1 MPFHNIIIN
10 VLSNDAV
17 FYWIVE
23 MGGARILSDSMCF
36 LKMQWLKIYYL
47 PKKMDDL
54 KILFL
59 CMHGTILLKSPWVAF
74 GMNSFE

>member
-1 MPFHNIIIN
+1 MRFHNIIIN

-36 LKMQWLKIYYL
+36 FKNAMIENIL
-47 PKKMDDL
+47 PSKEN
-54 KILFL
+54 
-59 CMHGTILLKSPWVAF
+59 GRP
-74 GMNSFE
+74 